1 MTRYAAPQ
9 LSAELERAISGLGG
23 NAARIAVLSALA
35 DHPRSTPGEIADQTA
50 LSVNTVRK
58 HLGQLL
64 AGGLIESDPPA
75 TLPFS
80 ERSGQR
86 ARYSVVVDRLRAAYV
101 ELGAALRITQSSTT
115 ED

>member
-1 MTRYAAPQ
+1 MAKYAATQ
-9 LSAELERAISGLGG
+9 LPARLEAAISALGG
-23 NAARIAVLSALA
+23 NAARIAVLSVLA
-35 DHPRSTPGEIADQTA
+35 DHPRSTPGEVADLTS

-64 AGGLIESDPPA
+64 SAGLVESDPPA

-86 ARYSVVVDRLRAAYV
+86 ARYSVVTSKLADAYR
-101 ELGAALRITQSSTT
+101 ELGVALRIQGIS
-115 ED
+115 ER